1 MTEELHDDEINLLEY
16 WDVLWRRKVMII
28 ALCTV
33 SVTATMIISLLSPK
47 YYKSETVV
55 MASSSEMGGLG
66 AALSSMPLVGAL
78 TGAGIATPSDKVMVL
93 LNSRTMSEMVIKK
106 FDLIRVFNEKSWD
119 AAKGAWKDPEKPPLM
134 EDTVNFLNKG
144 VVNIQNNKKDGSI
157 TISVEWKDPQLAADI
172 ANYYISALAG
182 LMNDKAINTTIQVV
196 DRAIPAERKSKP
208 LTRRNMMIAGFLSL
222 FVGVFI
228 AFFLEYLAK
237 QKKQSA

>member
-1 MTEELHDDEINLLEY
+1 MTEELHDEEINLLEY

-33 SVTATMIISLLSPK
+33 SVTATMIMSLLAPK

-55 MASSSEMGGLG
+55 MASASDSGGLG

-93 LNSRTMSEMVIKK
+93 LNSRTMSEMVIRK
-106 FDLIRVFNEKSWD
+106 FDLMRVFNEDKWD

-134 EDTVNFLNKG
+134 EDTVKLLNKS
-144 VVNIQNNKKDGSI
+144 VVKINNNKKDGSI

-208 LTRRNMMIAGFLSL
+208 IIRKNMMIAGFLSL

-228 AFFLEYLAK
+228 AFFLDYLAK

>member
-1 MTEELHDDEINLLEY
+1 MEMQELHEEEINLLEY

-28 ALCTV
+28 VLCTV

-106 FDLIRVFNEKSWD
+106 FDLLRVFNEKSWD

-134 EDTVNFLNKG
+134 EDTVNFLNKS
-144 VVNIQNNKKDGSI
+144 VVKINNNKKDGSI

-196 DRAIPAERKSKP
+196 DRAIPAERKSRPKIK
-208 LTRRNMMIAGFLSL
+208 LNMMLAGVMSL
-222 FVGVFI
+222 FVSVFI
-228 AFFLEYLAK
+228 AFFLDYLAK
-237 QKKQSA
+237 QKKA